1 MTDPLAYIEAAH
13 KHAEQTAQAA
23 GGDDWTTQTHPS
35 DHIAVYDS
43 HRDPVVYDE
52 SRPSEAQMVHIAA
65 NSPAAVLRRIG
76 GERKLLARHSDN
88 GYGNCSECSQGY
100 ECTDW
105 GPTAPCDTVRDLAE
119 GWGWTGGTT

>member
-23 GGDDWTTQTHPS
+23 GGDGTPVWSTGRH
-35 DHIAVYDS
+35 HAV
-43 HRDPVVYDE
+43 RDENDDAVAYDE
-52 SRPSEAQMVHIAA
+52 GRPTPAQAAHIAA
-65 NSPAAVLRRIG
+65 NDPASVLRRIG

-105 GPTAPCDTVRDLAE
+105 GPRAPCDTVRDLAE
-119 GWGWTGGTT
+119 GYGWTGETT

>member
-13 KHAEQTAQAA
+13 KRAEETAQAA

-43 HRDPVVYDE
+43 QQDPVVYDE
-52 SRPSEAQMVHIAA
+52 GTPSEAQMAHIAA

-76 GERKLLARHSDN
+76 GERKTLAACEEILAVD
-88 GYGNCSECSQGY
+88 GWEY
-100 ECTDW
+100 D
-105 GPTAPCDTVRDLAE
+105 DTPNLANDTICNMAE
-119 GWGWTGGTT
+119 GWGWSEGEQR